1 MTEER
6 TLFSGKLSNHPA
18 AKEKGDKKMK
28 PKLIFA
34 MSILPLLSFAKEFPA
49 VEIVQKE
56 YGFMDAEKFL
66 AFLQGNLESSM
77 FAGMSIAA
85 VLLAAFAGGIALN
98 LTPCVLPVIPVNLSI
113 IGASDPQNRK
123 TGILRACVYALGMIL
138 ACGGV
143 GLAAVL
149 GGASLGGIASTWY
162 FNLIAALIFVLLG
175 LSMFGVL
182 NVDLTKYQANLK
194 IPSSAKLI
202 GIFLLGGITALLAGA
217 CVAPVVIAIM
227 IYSAGLYASG
237 AMWGLILPFL
247 LGIGMALPWPLL
259 AAGISFL
266 PKPGGWMVY
275 VKYVFGLLIVLL
287 GIYYGITAWNLYF
300 PPAENTAGIRSE
312 AELAAVIQHAKE
324 TGKPVLVDFYA
335 DWCKN
340 CVAMKHSTLEDP
352 KVKEELEHYIF
363 VVFDATKVDDPEVQ
377 KVLSRFD
384 IKGLPAFLIL
394 KPQ

>member
-1 MTEER
+1 MNFQEKKSLAVNFFLNSLEIEKNSVKLSEEFDRER

-28 PKLIFA
+28 PKLIFV

-194 IPSSAKLI
+194 IPSGTPNGKLFRLRGKGMPSLRGMGTGDLVVRIVFEVPQRLTAKQR
-202 GIFLLGGITALLAGA
+202 
-217 CVAPVVIAIM
+217 
-227 IYSAGLYASG
+227 
-237 AMWGLILPFL
+237 
-247 LGIGMALPWPLL
+247 
-259 AAGISFL
+259 
-266 PKPGGWMVY
+266 
-275 VKYVFGLLIVLL
+275 GLLDDLAKILEPE
-287 GIYYGITAWNLYF
+287 NF
-300 PPAENTAGIRSE
+300 PE
-312 AELAAVIQHAKE
+312 AQKLSVAAKKFYSRKE
-324 TGKPVLVDFYA
+324 K
-335 DWCKN
+335 
-340 CVAMKHSTLEDP
+340 
-352 KVKEELEHYIF
+352 
-363 VVFDATKVDDPEVQ
+363 
-377 KVLSRFD
+377 LS
-384 IKGLPAFLIL
+384 K
-394 KPQ
+394 